1 MVNYADDSTKDLKGL
16 YQRATEWTSING
28 LHQWTFI
35 SVVLRQSY
43 QI

>member
-16 YQRATEWTSING
+16 YQRATENTL